1 MKKHLER
8 KKERKGEN
16 FIIIPMPGG
25 YGCPGDRRAYDS
37 LRLEE
42 TLAQLFQRTLT
53 GAALRWF
60 LSLDDK
66 FKKLGGHMQ

>member
-1 MKKHLER
+1 
-8 KKERKGEN
+8 
-16 FIIIPMPGG
+16 MPGG

-66 FKKLGGHMQ
+66 FNQLGGHMQ